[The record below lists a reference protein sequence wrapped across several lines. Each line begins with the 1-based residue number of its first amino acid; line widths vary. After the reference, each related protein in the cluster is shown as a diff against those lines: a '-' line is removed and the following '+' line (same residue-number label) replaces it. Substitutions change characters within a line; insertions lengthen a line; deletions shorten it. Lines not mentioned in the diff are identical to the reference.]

1 MSGRKKTVYIIEDD
15 HEILLLI
22 SSLLKK
28 NNYDTVIDYNGNDF
42 DVTRLPCPD
51 LYIIDINLI
60 DKHGGDLC
68 AQIKKI
74 CPDIPV
80 ILMSANSN
88 LEDIALAVKADRV
101 LRKPFSTKHVIDAVT
116 AFISDLS

>member
-1 MSGRKKTVYIIEDD
+1 
-15 HEILLLI
+15 
-22 SSLLKK
+22 
-28 NNYDTVIDYNGNDF
+28 
-42 DVTRLPCPD
+42 LPCPD

-101 LRKPFSTKHVIDAVT
+101 LKKPFSTKHVIDAVT